1 MTADLVENAATTYKE
16 HHAEKIY
23 VPKRTAC
30 DADGDSNADATLHM
44 FGNDTSCHIIDT
56 WDPKLNDTLN
66 SNKEYYNL
74 IPSAYWP
81 STFRANATDGVHN
94 GNKDRMEI
102 DPSYHLKPKEYPH
115 YDPSQWPSFCG
126 KSATFSVWL
135 ETDTVHGGAILAR
148 YSKENAT
155 THHSELEWAL
165 YAEGYGL
172 CVRGRRAPSK
182 SYVPTSYGL
191 PLEYMKYKKR
201 RHIAWVFDKD
211 LDQTRTYL
219 DGSLLGTTNHSK
231 DTIKYL
237 DCDEFPDY
245 PEGGHRRAGSAYTTK
260 SPSSLS
266 DAKAYTGLAHL
277 APGVWGLKGPLQD
290 WRMYHDVLTEAELYK
305 LAEDSKD
312 SAGLKLRSCE
322 HETEGQDT
330 DWTDIYG
337 HDCSWYYDMKKKV
350 PGICSSA
357 VAKAKCPEACG
368 AKKKCYEK
376 HEYVTTYD
384 IWNRIML
391 LEDSLHHKGMGVICA
406 REGVDLVAQC
416 EQWKRDGR
424 RGSSSASS
432 VGALGYLIPA
442 DGSAY
447 SESYMDINVTD
458 CTNLQTVVS
467 PYCAW
472 GSSNTHMARRA
483 STISSSGTTNCASGP
498 STAAGTHRRGGT
510 APASTGTSVATSSTG
525 CSTVNW
531 SNEMHATV
539 KKNKGWT
546 IEFWIRIDPRTRIP
560 ETIEDYQAN
569 PTSMRRI
576 SFFSKVSPPR
586 VLATLSLRSQFD
598 DVEFTAYGNCNVD
611 NKASVAVNF
620 PSAEPLVPGKWF
632 KISMVYGAKNQYGKS
647 GIQVMEGTQFAFQ
660 YMQDIDMHAWCDSTD
675 DFIEAIQLPGGV
687 LMSPIQ
693 LTLRPVFIKTL
704 QERYYHTKKGIKVR
718 RGPAHT
724 DVKRMTGKIN
734 YDRSSYNYPVTLMGP
749 PIVLQKRRMKTINC
763 STVAGKDFSETV
775 WNHTVKGEK
784 CHFPY
789 DCDDGALLED
799 PAELLGCL
807 GGEVEKFFGAHKLSG
822 FGPDLD
828 GWFFEFLQTI
838 ADAHVLLR
846 EDRRRGW
853 GAATSAFEGE
863 QGDGR
868 RAAKTSGGPST
879 GAGSTGTGSVTHTDL
894 ASGSTSSGDNVA
906 GDVSSEEAKI
916 FAPSDYLDFE
926 SHNLEVLIT
935 TFSPDLGIAS
945 LVRIIATVE
954 AEVSIDYKVE
964 HYQATEGDTL
974 HRYEVVVAFC
984 FLLSFL
990 VLCDRIAVF
999 YSNWKHLKEGEFD
1012 LQSAIIGLVFEV
1024 SLQVLLP
1031 IIYFSMRLFMLENSG
1046 YLVDHTVGHYGLSG
1060 IPWDSSTMPLIEKI
1074 TKFLH
1079 LVEEFEH
1086 EILLEKQMAAFYY
1099 VMATA
1104 QLFRLIWQTEAHP
1117 RTALLVK
1124 TIRAGADDMLHFLVL
1139 CSIII
1144 AGYLGLAHAQFGHSR
1159 VEFRDAEASFRT
1171 LWEMMLGSMLASG
1184 ATGSQTWTNDVMLLF
1199 FQLTYIVLVFL
1210 ILLNFIIAIVV
1221 EAYMKVKAEIEASHT
1236 EQSLWKDCQDLL
1248 EMLVFFPVPP
1258 SLTDVLQPARGS

>member
-1 MTADLVENAATTYKE
+1 MTADLVENAAIKYKE

-23 VPKRTAC
+23 VPKKTAC
-30 DADGDSNADATLHM
+30 DADADSNADAMLHM

-56 WDPKLNDTLN
+56 WDAKLTDTLN
-66 SNKEYYNL
+66 RNKQYYNL

-81 STFRANATDGVHN
+81 SGFSANATDGVHN

-115 YDPSQWPSFCG
+115 YDPLQWKSFCG
-126 KSATFSVWL
+126 KSATFSLWL

-148 YSKENAT
+148 YSKENST
-155 THHSELEWAL
+155 THQSELEWAL

-172 CVRGRRAPSK
+172 CVRGRRAPSN

-219 DGSLLGTTNHSK
+219 DGSLLGTTDHPK

-245 PEGGHRRAGSAYTTK
+245 PEGRHRSGDGQEAHHNESDSQQTHHHENGNRQTRSAYTTK
-260 SPSSLS
+260 STSSLS
-266 DAKAYTGLAHL
+266 DSKAYTGLAHL

-290 WRMYHDVLTEAELYK
+290 WRMYHEVLTEAELHN
-305 LAEDSKD
+305 LAEESED
-312 SAGLKLRSCE
+312 SAGVKLRSCE
-322 HETEGQDT
+322 HETEGEDT
-330 DWTDIYG
+330 SWTDIYG
-337 HDCSWYYDMKKKV
+337 HDCSWYYDMKKTV
-350 PGICSSA
+350 PGVCLSA
-357 VAKAKCPEACG
+357 VVKAKCSEACG

-391 LEDSLHHKGMGVICA
+391 LEDSMHHKGMGVICA

-416 EQWKRDGR
+416 EQWKKNGQ

-458 CTNLQTVVS
+458 CINLQTVVS
-467 PYCAW
+467 PFCAW
-472 GSSNTHMARRA
+472 GASNTHMARRVSA
-483 STISSSGTTNCASGP
+483 GSSVST
-498 STAAGTHRRGGT
+498 TA
-510 APASTGTSVATSSTG
+510 
-525 CSTVNW
+525 VNW

-539 KKNKGWT
+539 KKNMGWT
-546 IEFWIRIDPRTRIP
+546 IEFWIRVDPRTRIP
-560 ETIEDYQAN
+560 KTMEDYRAN

-586 VLATLSLRSQFD
+586 VLATLSLRSNFD
-598 DVEFTAYGNCNVD
+598 DVEFTAYGNCNAD
-611 NKASVAVNF
+611 TKASVAVNF

-647 GIQVMEGTQFAFQ
+647 GIKVMEGTQFAFQ
-660 YMQDIDMHAWCDSTD
+660 YMNGIDVNAWCDSAD
-675 DFIEAIQLPGGV
+675 DFIQAIQLPGGV
-687 LMSPIQ
+687 LISPIQ
-693 LTLRPVFIKTL
+693 LTLRPLPIKIL
-704 QERYYHTKKGIKVR
+704 QEHYYHTKRGIQVR
-718 RGPAHT
+718 RGPAHS
-724 DVKRMTGKIN
+724 DVKRMTAKID
-734 YDRSSYNYPVTLMGP
+734 YDRSSYNYPVVLMGP
-749 PIVLQKRRMKTINC
+749 PIVLQKRRMKTMNC

-775 WNHTVKGEK
+775 WNKTVSGEK

-789 DCDDGALLED
+789 DCDDGYLLEG
-799 PAELLGCL
+799 PGELLGCL
-807 GGEVEKFFGAHKLSG
+807 GGEAEKFFGAHKLSG
-822 FGPDLD
+822 FGQDLD

-838 ADAHVLLR
+838 ADAHVLMRL
-846 EDRRRGW
+846 DQRRGW
-853 GAATSAFEGE
+853 GAATSAYDSEEGE
-863 QGDGR
+863 GR
-868 RAAKTSGGPST
+868 RARVPAGTGGST
-879 GAGSTGTGSVTHTDL
+879 AGAGSIETGSVSHTDI
-894 ASGSTSSGDNVA
+894 A
-906 GDVSSEEAKI
+906 GDGDDHDAYRGYAGHDLSSQEAQI
-916 FAPSDYLDFE
+916 FSPSDYLDVE
-926 SHNLEVLIT
+926 SHKLEVVIT
-935 TFSPDLGIAS
+935 TFSPDMGIAS
-945 LVRIIATVE
+945 LVRVFANIG

-964 HYQATEGDTL
+964 HYQATEGDKL
-974 HRYEVVVAFC
+974 HHYEATVACC
-984 FLLSFL
+984 FLLSFA
-990 VLCDRIAVF
+990 VLCDRITVF
-999 YSNWKHLKEGEFD
+999 YSNWKHSDEGDFN
-1012 LQSAIIGLVFEV
+1012 LQSAVSGLVFEV
-1024 SLQVLLP
+1024 FLQVVLP
-1031 IIYFSMRLFMLENSG
+1031 VIYFSMRLVMLEKSG
-1046 YLVDHTVGHYGLSG
+1046 YLVDQTVGHNGLSS

-1074 TKFLH
+1074 SKFLH

-1086 EILLEKQMAAFYY
+1086 EILLEKQMSAFYY

-1144 AGYLGLAHAQFGHSR
+1144 AGYCALAHAQFGYSR
-1159 VEFRDAEASFRT
+1159 VEFRDMEASFRT
-1171 LWEMMLGSMLASG
+1171 LWEMMLGSMLRNG
-1184 ATGSQTWTNDVMLLF
+1184 ATASQTWTNDVMLLF
-1199 FQLTYIVLVFL
+1199 VQLTYIAIVFL

-1221 EAYMKVKAEIEASHT
+1221 EAYMKVKAEIEEIHT
-1236 EQSLWKDCQDLL
+1236 EQSIWKDCQDLIQ
-1248 EMLVFFPVPP
+1248 MLVFSPRLP
-1258 SLTDVLQPARGS
+1258 D